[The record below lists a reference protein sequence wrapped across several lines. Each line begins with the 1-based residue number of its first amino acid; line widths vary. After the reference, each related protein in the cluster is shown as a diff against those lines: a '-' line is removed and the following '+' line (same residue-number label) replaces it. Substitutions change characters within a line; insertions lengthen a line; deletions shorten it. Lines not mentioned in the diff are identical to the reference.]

1 MPSSTRS
8 CMPVRARRAASTVC
22 YSRLIRP
29 LLAGMALLPNMGRR
43 TIWLEDDDESYGRN
57 GLLGEYIRRQTGKIR
72 NRTQVASH
80 IAVLRKHNP
89 NDKKRAWR
97 FAALR
102 HFKY

>member
-1 MPSSTRS
+1 
-8 CMPVRARRAASTVC
+8 MPVRACWTDSPAR
-22 YSRLIRP
+22 YPRLIR
-29 LLAGMALLPNMGRR
+29 LTLAGMALLPNMGRR